1 MDVRSK
7 KCDQSCVE
15 QRESHTGTGTKTF
28 GQHAINVGVEDPK
41 LNAHIF
47 ALQEKLQSS
56 SVPSRICNETLC
68 LERPSIHL
76 YN

>member
-1 MDVRSK
+1 M
-7 KCDQSCVE
+7 
-15 QRESHTGTGTKTF
+15 F